1 MARTSRILVVVI
13 VGLLLASALTLQ
25 AAAAPDWSSLALDT
39 FPADARAQIGAARDA
54 ATRQPASAEAVGQ
67 LALVLHAWE
76 QFDAAATAYARVRAL
91 APDDA
96 TWWALSGTLAN
107 RIGRADLAVDYF
119 ARANALAPSAFLTLR
134 HADALLES
142 GRFDE
147 ARVVYDVAVAMPD
160 AEPSARYGLG
170 RIALAAG
177 DRARAQRE
185 FERAVALV
193 DQFGAAQYAL
203 AQLYRQAGDPAAAR
217 DALARQQRCLA
228 CWPMPPDP
236 YAARLASVRTD
247 AAALLQ
253 QGLTAA
259 QREDAG
265 KAIALHEAAL
275 ARADSVAA
283 RLNLI
288 ALYAQ
293 TGNLAAAEDQ
303 YRRVL
308 ATGMDLADAHH
319 AFGLALL
326 DARQPTRAEP
336 ILELAVE
343 ANPQDARA
351 HNGLGF
357 IRETSGR
364 LAEAEASYRR
374 AVEARP
380 ADRAIRFGLARV
392 LVNLGRLDEA
402 LAQLLLLGEPAD
414 AESARYVFAAGAI
427 HVRKGN
433 LAEGRRLSEEAL
445 SRARKYG
452 LTDLATSIERDLQK
466 IR

>member
-1 MARTSRILVVVI
+1 MQFCVASVLV
-13 VGLLLASALTLQ
+13 ASALLQ
-25 AAAAPDWSSLALDT
+25 PAAPDWSSLRLDT
-39 FPADARAQIGAARDA
+39 YPADSRAQIGAARDA
-54 ATRQPASAEAVGQ
+54 AVKEPTSAEAAGQ

-76 QFDAAATAYARVRAL
+76 QFDAAATAYARARTL

-96 TWWALSGTLAN
+96 TWWALSGALAN
-107 RIGRADLAVDYF
+107 RVGRADLAVDYF
-119 ARANALAPSAFLTLR
+119 ARASAIDRSAFLTLR

-147 ARVVYDVAVAMPD
+147 ARVVYESAVAMPG

-170 RIALAAG
+170 RIALAGG
-177 DRARAQRE
+177 DRQRAQRE

-193 DQFGAAQYAL
+193 EQFGAAQYAL
-203 AQLYRQAGDPAAAR
+203 AQLYRQAGNLPAAR
-217 DALARQQRCLA
+217 DAMTRQQRCLA
-228 CWPMPPDP
+228 CWPMPADP
-236 YAARLASVRTD
+236 YAARLAAVRTD

-275 ARADSVAA
+275 ARADNVAV

-288 ALYAQ
+288 TLYAQ
-293 TGNLAAAEDQ
+293 TGNLAGAEEQ
-303 YRRVL
+303 YRKVL

-319 AFGLALL
+319 AFGLGLL
-326 DARQPTRAEP
+326 DARQPARAEP
-336 ILELAVE
+336 ILELAVA

-357 IRETSGR
+357 IRESSGR

-374 AVEARP
+374 AVDAKP

-392 LVNLGRLDEA
+392 LVNLGRLDDA
-402 LAQLLLLGEPAD
+402 LAQLLLLREPDD
-414 AESARYVFAAGAI
+414 AESARYVFAAGAVY
-427 HVRKGN
+427 VRKGN

-445 SRARKYG
+445 SRARRHG
-452 LTDLATSIERDLQK
+452 LNDLAASIERDLAK

>member
-1 MARTSRILVVVI
+1 MLFRVAGVLI
-13 VGLLLASALTLQ
+13 ASALLQ
-25 AAAAPDWSSLALDT
+25 PAAPDWSSLPLDT
-39 FPADARAQIGAARDA
+39 YPAAARTQIGAARDA
-54 ATRQPASAEAVGQ
+54 ATEQPASAEAAGQ

-76 QFDAAATAYARVRAL
+76 QFDAAATAYARARAL
-91 APDDA
+91 APDNA
-96 TWWALSGTLAN
+96 AWWALSGTLAN

-119 ARANALAPSAFLTLR
+119 ARANALDRSPFLTLR

-147 ARVVYDVAVAMPD
+147 ARTLYDAALTMPG
-160 AEPSARYGLG
+160 AEPSARFGLG

-177 DRARAQRE
+177 DRPRARQE
-185 FERAVALV
+185 FERAVTLV
-193 DQFGAAQYAL
+193 EQFGAAQYAL
-203 AQLYRQAGDPAAAR
+203 AQLYRQSGDLDAAR
-217 DALARQQRCLA
+217 DAMARQQRCLA

-236 YAARLASVRTD
+236 YAARLAAVRTD

-265 KAIALHEAAL
+265 KAIALHEEAL
-275 ARADSVAA
+275 ARADNVAV

-288 ALYAQ
+288 TLYAQ
-293 TGNLAAAEDQ
+293 TGNLAGAEAQ
-303 YRRVL
+303 YQKVL

-319 AFGLALL
+319 AFGLGLL
-326 DARQPTRAEP
+326 DARQPARAEP
-336 ILELAVE
+336 ILERAVQ
-343 ANPQDARA
+343 ANPQDAQA
-351 HNGLGF
+351 HNGLAF

-364 LAEAEASYRR
+364 LVEAEASYRR

-380 ADRAIRFGLARV
+380 ADRAMRFGLARV
-392 LVNLGRLDEA
+392 LVNLGRLDDA
-402 LAQLLLLGEPAD
+402 LAQLLLLREPDD
-414 AESARYVFAAGAI
+414 AESARYLFAAGAVY
-427 HVRKGN
+427 VRKGN
-433 LAEGRRLSEEAL
+433 IAEGRRLSEEAL

-452 LTDLATSIERDLQK
+452 LTDLAASIERDLAK